1 MSMMNSIGLM
11 IAFAWPASVEMRFE
25 PQGDSTALRHF
36 EEREQRSCVSDR
48 IPYRFRI
55 DVHLL

>member
-25 PQGDSTALRHF
+25 PQGNSTAFRDV
-36 EEREQRSCVSDR
+36 EEREQQSSVSDR
-48 IPYRFRI
+48 MAYRFI
-55 DVHLL
+55 FAVNG